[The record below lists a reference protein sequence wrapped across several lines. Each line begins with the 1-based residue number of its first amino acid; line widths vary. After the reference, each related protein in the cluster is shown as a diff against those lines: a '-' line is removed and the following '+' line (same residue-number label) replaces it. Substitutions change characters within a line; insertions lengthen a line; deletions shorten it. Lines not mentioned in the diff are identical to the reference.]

1 MKARELVASLYRQ
14 NLASFIPFAFR
25 QTHPGVG
32 FLDNWHIEV
41 VADALDK
48 VWRGEINRLI
58 INLPPRSLKSFCVS
72 VAFVAWI
79 MAKAPNREILHIV
92 GNRDLKKDLEDA
104 CRALLLSPKMRALF
118 PPLRLLKAAKGIV
131 LAQGG
136 SRRSAMTY
144 ENLTGK
150 GADMIILDDPMDAG
164 KADDPKEIARLAKW
178 VQSTIVQRLNRTE
191 DPVILVMQR
200 LHDEDLT
207 RHLLESGD
215 KWTLLNIPAI
225 ATRDETWILS
235 DGRVLTRKRRE
246 PLHAAR
252 QSIDD
257 LLEVAQTIG
266 GLNFWAQYQ
275 QSPIG
280 KIAAQQRSTVWV
292 PANKNPNKPC
302 GLYRVDELDRVK
314 VDVFCIGEAWYSV
327 APHEHQSWEE
337 IEAEAVAEQA
347 KLVASMRAD
356 FL

>member
-25 QTHPGVG
+25 QTHPGVD

-79 MAKAPNREILHIV
+79 MAKVPNREILHIV

-118 PPLRLLKAAKGIV
+118 PHLRLLKAAKGIV

-164 KADDPKEIARLAKW
+164 KADDPKEIDRLAKW

-200 LHDEDLT
+200 LNADDLT
-207 RHLLESGD
+207 RQLVQSGE
-215 KWTLLNIPAI
+215 KWTLLSICAI
-225 ATRDETWILS
+225 ATQDETWTLS
-235 DGRVLTRKRRE
+235 DGRKLTRKRRE
-246 PLHAAR
+246 PLHVAR

-275 QSPIG
+275 QRPIG
-280 KIAAQQRSTVWV
+280 KIDAQQRSTIWV
-292 PANKNPNKPC
+292 PLNKNPNKPC
-302 GLYRVDELDRVK
+302 GLYKINESTRLK
-314 VDVFCIGEAWYSV
+314 VEVFGIGEAWYNV
-327 APHEHQSWEE
+327 APHERLSLEE
-337 IEAEAVAEQA
+337 LEADAIAQQAE
-347 KLVASMRAD
+347 LIASMRAD